1 VPISGRVHPFWPTE
15 QPHGRRGIIKGRRLW
30 PLPFVLLIIHIN
42 ACECGQVAAR
52 FGQVRRGA
60 EMCQVWPG
68 RIPGPVWPAPWR
80 TYREWLIW
88 SCGWSLFG
96 PLDINAESARNAS
109 RVRINGQ

>member
-1 VPISGRVHPFWPTE
+1 VPSFGRVHLFWPAEHPT
-15 QPHGRRGIIKGRRLW
+15 GRRGIIKGGRLL

-52 FGQVRRGA
+52 FGQNHTEE
-60 EMCQVWPG
+60 EMGQN
-68 RIPGPVWPAPWR
+68 PGPVWPAPWR
-80 TYREWLIW
+80 TYRGCRISHLE
-88 SCGWSLFG
+88 SRPRLFG